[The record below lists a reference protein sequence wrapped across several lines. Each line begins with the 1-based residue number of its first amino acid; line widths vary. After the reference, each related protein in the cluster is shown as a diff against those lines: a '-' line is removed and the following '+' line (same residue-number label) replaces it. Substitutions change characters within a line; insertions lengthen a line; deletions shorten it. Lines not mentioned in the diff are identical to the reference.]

1 MKRKGR
7 SCKEIEIRDKERQRV
22 YMWKTFLQVFVYL
35 QTSYYAEQD
44 CLRIGRG
51 NVVIFPAT
59 KPHHATACLLF
70 ITKLISCPKQHLK
83 QEQGIRIDM
92 LQSNN
97 VLSLSGN
104 QEMNKLTRIGRQEK

>member
-1 MKRKGR
+1 MR
-7 SCKEIEIRDKERQRV
+7 SLAFNLLN
-22 YMWKTFLQVFVYL
+22 FLFDMFAIL
-35 QTSYYAEQD
+35 HRPEQD

-51 NVVIFPAT
+51 NVAIFPAT
-59 KPHHATACLLF
+59 KPHHANACLLF

-104 QEMNKLTRIGRQEK
+104 QEMNKLTRKARKINYLP